1 MAATN
6 EQIAAMEAALYS
18 GELRTR
24 FNDREVTWRSVDEL
38 TKALAIARASQ
49 MASTRII
56 RLYNGS
62 DV

>member
-1 MAATN
+1 MAATD

-49 MASTRII
+49 SASSRII

-62 DV
+62 DT